1 LRTPVLTGGHPMA
14 YIMLVDDDEDFLA
27 VTAFVLRK
35 AGHEVE
41 CSLTIP
47 DAAARMEQRR
57 PDLVILDIM
66 FPESSCAGFMLARTI
81 KHHNK
86 KLKRIPVL
94 VLSAVNSTL
103 SYGVSRYDIDDN
115 WFPVADFI
123 EKPVDVDVLTNMVGV
138 ALEAAGPVQA

>member
-1 LRTPVLTGGHPMA
+1 MA

-27 VTAFVLRK
+27 ATAFVLRK

-47 DAAARMEQRR
+47 GAVARMEERR

-86 KLKRIPVL
+86 KLRGIPVL

-103 SYGVSRYDIDDN
+103 PYGFSRHDIDDN
-115 WFPVADFI
+115 WFPVADFM
-123 EKPVDVDVLTNMVGV
+123 EKPVDLDVLTNRIGV
-138 ALEAAGPVQA
+138 ALEAAGSGQACLI